1 MTAQDRLLNNLL
13 KAVEQYNR
21 QSDQRITPLDV
32 LKIYLN
38 MDK

>member
-13 KAVEQYNR
+13 KAVEKHNKEYN
-21 QSDQRITPLDV
+21 SKITPLDV

-38 MDK
+38 MEK

>member
-1 MTAQDRLLNNLL
+1 MTAQDRVLNNLL
-13 KAVEQYNR
+13 KAVEKHNE
-21 QSDQRITPLDV
+21 QSGRKITPLDV